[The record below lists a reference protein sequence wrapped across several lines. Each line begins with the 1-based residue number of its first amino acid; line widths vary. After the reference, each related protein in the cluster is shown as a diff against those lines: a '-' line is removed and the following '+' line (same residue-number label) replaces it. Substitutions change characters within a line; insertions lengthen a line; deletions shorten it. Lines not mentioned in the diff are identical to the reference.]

1 MIRRKLTVI
10 NELGLHARAATKL
23 AALTG
28 RFEADI
34 RTGIEA
40 PSVDAKSI
48 MSLMLLAANQG
59 TELSFEFDGADE
71 TDACEE
77 ITQLFADF
85 FGEGR

>member
-1 MIRRKLTVI
+1 MIRCKLKVI

-23 AALTG
+23 SALAG

-34 RTGIEA
+34 RTGIDA

-48 MSLMLLAANQG
+48 MSLMLLAASQG
-59 TELSFEFDGADE
+59 TELSFEFNGTDE
-71 TDACEE
+71 TEAYEA
-77 ITQLFADF
+77 ISQLFADF